1 MIEREYLERLA
12 SDFSAQIR
20 EYENN
25 AAAARGALQVVQHLI
40 DKCDNGATAVSVA
53 PVQSEDRIEV
63 KDESN
68 GSPKE

>member
-1 MIEREYLERLA
+1 MIDRGYLERLA

-40 DKCDNGATAVSVA
+40 EKYEAGAVAVSAA
-53 PVQSEDRIEV
+53 PVQEEDRITV

-68 GSPKE
+68 GSTKE